1 MCRTC
6 ILGRMST
13 TRGGVSSRFLAAP
26 SGAQAFETGRLNLDL
41 ASDVLTEAGSCA
53 PLASTSSASPT
64 QPAGDEATRPK
75 PSSLACPAR
84 GTYAAIFTGRGLRT
98 PSRAPMPKPAT
109 FSHDVPLPG
118 RWELPD
124 MPNGR
129 ALPDSLTGVSNTS
142 TDRRFLVLVTGYA
155 AAGKTTIAPLL
166 ADELDA
172 LWISRDR
179 IHEMVYSGWEP
190 QHPALT
196 SETYDPRV
204 DDSVFLEGSVVWN
217 IFLWM
222 LQRTTTRVPV
232 VADTPFNHD
241 WNRTMFQAAANE
253 IEVPVVEVALHGAP
267 DVLLQRARLRAAS
280 GEVHELKARFSVN
293 PARYYASAY
302 RPVLAEEQVVRVD
315 TTDLD
320 SVDAG
325 AVAAE
330 VRGLVGLP

>member
-1 MCRTC
+1 MPSPPIASVRPTGGW
-6 ILGRMST
+6 IRPLIADERATPGSVT
-13 TRGGVSSRFLAAP
+13 GVSS
-26 SGAQAFETGRLNLDL
+26 
-41 ASDVLTEAGSCA
+41 
-53 PLASTSSASPT
+53 AST
-64 QPAGDEATRPK
+64 G
-75 PSSLACPAR
+75 
-84 GTYAAIFTGRGLRT
+84 
-98 PSRAPMPKPAT
+98 
-109 FSHDVPLPG
+109 
-118 RWELPD
+118 
-124 MPNGR
+124 
-129 ALPDSLTGVSNTS
+129 
-142 TDRRFLVLVTGYA
+142 RRFLVLVTGYA

-179 IHEMVYSGWEP
+179 VHEMVYSGWEP

-204 DDSVFLEGSVVWN
+204 GGSVFLEGSVVWN

-241 WNRTMFQAAANE
+241 WNRSMFEAASNE
-253 IEVPVVEVALHGAP
+253 IDVPMVEVALHGDP
-267 DVLLQRARLRAAS
+267 DVLLQRARRRATS

-302 RPVLAEEQVVRVD
+302 QPVLAEEQVVRVD

-320 SVDAG
+320 SVDVG
-325 AVAAE
+325 AVAAQ
-330 VRGLVGLP
+330 VRARVGQH